1 MNDVQKQIDHS
12 EQFQSLKFKNF
23 GASRHFLIK
32 NNTFPGLYVGERR
45 IAKDSNDDGKM
56 FTVTKKIKTYRV

>member
-1 MNDVQKQIDHS
+1 MISKANDHS

-23 GASRHFLIK
+23 GASRHFLNK
-32 NNTFPGLYVGERR
+32 NNTFSGFYVGARK